1 MLTNYYWPHPHL
13 AGQIQ
18 YFGKGPGFEFY
29 DLIKLA
35 LVEYE
40 NGSGGGGGGGK
51 GGGIRNETRFAEVAL
66 RFLILCRKHRFIT
79 IQICPTPRVR
89 LGNMSLMRAVCFANS

>member
-1 MLTNYYWPHPHL
+1 MLTNYYWPHP
-13 AGQIQ
+13 AWPGQIQ

-40 NGSGGGGGGGK
+40 NGGGGGGGK
-51 GGGIRNETRFAEVAL
+51 GGGIRNTRTETRFAEVAL
-66 RFLILCRKHRFIT
+66 RF
-79 IQICPTPRVR
+79 
-89 LGNMSLMRAVCFANS
+89 